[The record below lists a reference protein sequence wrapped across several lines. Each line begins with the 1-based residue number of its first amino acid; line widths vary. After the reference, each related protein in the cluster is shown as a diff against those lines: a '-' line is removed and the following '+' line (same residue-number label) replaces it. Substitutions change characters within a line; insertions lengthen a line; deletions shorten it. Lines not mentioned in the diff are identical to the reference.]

1 MSHTTKLRPK
11 FRHVIEPCV
20 SARGFSLI
28 EVMVALSI
36 LSIGIL
42 ATMQM
47 GLLARY
53 TITSGNIVTRA
64 VLLGQSEVEKLKHFP
79 INEVR
84 EVFSDGV
91 RRKGP
96 FTVHYNFSDPLAGQ
110 WQNGRGFNCETTGQD
125 GSGSCMASVTVSWRR
140 GGKGRGAKGSVK
152 FRTLLYGGEA

>member
-11 FRHVIEPCV
+11 FRHVTQPCV

-96 FTVHYNFSDPLAGQ
+96 FTVHYHFSDPLAGL
-110 WQNGRGFNCETTGQD
+110 WQEAYRYNCGTARKD

-140 GGKGRGAKGSVK
+140 GGKGRGAKGSVQ
-152 FRTLLYGGEA
+152 FRTLLQGGEA